1 MNEKYKEFITDEML
15 KEAIRE
21 DKHKKYLNGLFWK
34 FFFLSLSMLPVALVL
49 GFIHPYLIIPCLIA
63 MVVLVIISLIF
74 EKKAYKLNDLD
85 PF

>member
-34 FFFLSLSMLPVALVL
+34 FFNLSFLMIPVAMILY
-49 GFIHPYLIIPCLIA
+49 FIHPYLTMVGLIV
-63 MVVLVIISLIF
+63 MVVLLIISLIF
-74 EKKAYKLNDLD
+74 EEKAYELDDLD
-85 PF
+85 PY